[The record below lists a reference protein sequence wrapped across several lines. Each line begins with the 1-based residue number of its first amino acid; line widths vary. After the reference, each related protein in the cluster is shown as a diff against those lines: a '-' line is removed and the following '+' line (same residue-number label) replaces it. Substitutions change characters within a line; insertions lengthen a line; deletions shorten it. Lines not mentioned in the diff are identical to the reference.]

1 MSLLTSRALMSQWS
15 IVERSDI
22 TVDITPAL
30 QDITETAW
38 GEDVDE
44 LQEFEPPAQNY
55 AMVRSLM
62 ALSYS

>member
-1 MSLLTSRALMSQWS
+1 MSLLTSRVLMSQWS

-44 LQEFEPPAQNY
+44 LQEFEPPAQNS

>member
-1 MSLLTSRALMSQWS
+1 MSQWD
-15 IVERSDI
+15 ILKRSDI

-38 GEDVDE
+38 GEEVDE
-44 LQEFEPPAQNY
+44 LQEFESPAQHS

-62 ALSYS
+62 ALCYS

>member
-1 MSLLTSRALMSQWS
+1 MSLLTSRVLMSQWS

-22 TVDITPAL
+22 TVDIILAL

-44 LQEFEPPAQNY
+44 LQEFELPAQNS

-62 ALSYS
+62 ALSYN

>member
-44 LQEFEPPAQNY
+44 LQEFEPPAQNS